1 MRPSFHGIGEPGA
14 GAAVSARRVGGRWQS
29 GRVHDNPFRPGFGI
43 SPPLLAGR
51 DALLDEWRE
60 VLGLGAWSPFRA
72 ALVTGMRG
80 VGKTVLLNAVEDEAR
95 LRGWTVV
102 HGTLHAGLVDALEHD
117 RLPALLQEQDPEAV
131 DRELTG
137 LMLPQLGGATTEV
150 TQRYPREPR
159 LESML
164 ARLTE
169 LAEARGAGVL
179 LSLDEVSAQSM
190 DELRRI
196 AIAVQ
201 HLLREDRRVAIVA
214 AGVPTSIAAALEA
227 DGLTFFRR
235 AQQVRLDTL
244 TLAEA
249 RAAISEPVRAHG
261 RSIGEAA
268 LGLAARASEGYPF
281 LVQSIGARAWEHR
294 PADDEITTDAVEH
307 AVEVAFATMG
317 ESVIVPAL
325 RGLSGRDRDYLLAMA
340 EDDGPAS
347 TAAVAE
353 RMGATSGNA
362 GRQRARLLDAGVIVA
377 PGRGVVDFA
386 IPRMRE
392 HLRAHPH
399 DAQLGL
405 PTAARRTFRD

>member
-1 MRPSFHGIGEPGA
+1 M
-14 GAAVSARRVGGRWQS
+14 
-29 GRVHDNPFRPGFGI
+29 HDNPFRPGFGI
-43 SPPLLAGR
+43 SPPMLAGR

-60 VLGLGAWSPFRA
+60 VFGLGAWSPYRA

-80 VGKTVLLNAVEDEAR
+80 VGKTVLLNAVEDLA
-95 LRGWTVV
+95 LAHDWTVV
-102 HGTLHAGLVDALEHD
+102 HGTLHASLVDELEHD
-117 RLPALLQEQDPEAV
+117 RLPALLQAQDAEAV
-131 DRELTG
+131 TRDVTG
-137 LMLPQLGGATTEV
+137 VSVPQLGGITTAVVRQYE
-150 TQRYPREPR
+150 REPR

-164 ARLTE
+164 GRLVE
-169 LAEARGAGVL
+169 LAEGRGAGVL
-179 LSLDEVSAQSM
+179 VSLDEVAIESLDQ
-190 DELRRI
+190 LRRI

-201 HLLREDRRVAIVA
+201 HLMREDRRIAIVA
-214 AGVPTSIAAALEA
+214 AGVPASIAAALDA

-244 TLAEA
+244 TLAET
-249 RAAISEPVRAHG
+249 RAAIAEPVRSRG
-261 RSIGEAA
+261 RTIGEAA
-268 LGLAARASEGYPF
+268 LDRAARGSEGYPY
-281 LVQSIGARAWEHR
+281 LVQSIGARAWEYT
-294 PADDEITTDAVEH
+294 PSTSAITTDAVQH
-307 AVEVAFATMG
+307 AVEVAHAAMG

-325 RGLSGRDRDYLLAMA
+325 RGLSARDRDYLLAMA

-362 GRQRARLLDAGVIVA
+362 GRQRSRLLDGGIIVA
-377 PGRGVVDFA
+377 PERGRVEFA

-405 PTAARRTFRD
+405 PTKARETFRD

>member
-1 MRPSFHGIGEPGA
+1 M
-14 GAAVSARRVGGRWQS
+14 
-29 GRVHDNPFRPGFGI
+29 HDNPFRPGFGI
-43 SPPLLAGR
+43 SPPVLAGR
-51 DALLDEWRE
+51 DALLAEWQE
-60 VLGLGAWSPFRA
+60 VLGLGAWSPYRA

-80 VGKTVLLNAVEDEAR
+80 VGKTVLLNAIEDAAR
-95 LRGWTVV
+95 ERGWTVV
-102 HGTLHAGLVDALEHD
+102 HGTLHEGLVDALEHD
-117 RLPALLQEQDPEAV
+117 RLPALLQELDPDAL

-137 LMLPQLGGATTEV
+137 VTVPQLGGATTQV
-150 TQRYPREPR
+150 VQRYPREPR

-164 ARLTE
+164 ARLVE

-179 LSLDEVSAQSM
+179 VSLDEVSRSSL

-201 HLLREDRRVAIVA
+201 HLLREDRRIAIVA
-214 AGVPTSIAAALEA
+214 AGVPASVAAALEA

-249 RAAISEPVRAHG
+249 RTALATPIRDRG

-268 LGLAARASEGYPF
+268 LERAARASEGYPF
-281 LVQSIGARAWEHR
+281 LLQSIGARAWEQHAER
-294 PADDEITTDAVEH
+294 DAITEADVEAAVAIAH
-307 AVEVAFATMG
+307 AAMG

-325 RGLSGRDRDYLLAMA
+325 RGLSARDRDYLLAMA

-347 TAAVAE
+347 TTVVAE
-353 RMGATSGNA
+353 RMGAAPGNA
-362 GRQRARLLDAGVIVA
+362 GRHRARLLDAGIVVV
-377 PGRGVVDFA
+377 PERGTVDFA

-392 HLRAHPH
+392 HLREHPH

-405 PTAARRTFRD
+405 PTAARATFRDGDA

>member
-1 MRPSFHGIGEPGA
+1 MGDRWHSGA
-14 GAAVSARRVGGRWQS
+14 
-29 GRVHDNPFRPGFGI
+29 VHDNPFRPGFGI

-95 LRGWTVV
+95 ARGWTVV
-102 HGTLHAGLVDALEHD
+102 HGTLHDGLVDALEHD
-117 RLPALLQEQDPEAV
+117 RLPALLQERDPEAV
-131 DRELTG
+131 TRELTG
-137 LMLPQLGGATTEV
+137 LTLPQLGGGTTQV
-150 TQRYPREPR
+150 VQRYPREPR

-164 ARLTE
+164 ARLVE
-169 LAEARGAGVL
+169 LAEGDGAGVL
-179 LSLDEVSAQSM
+179 VSLDEVARDSL

-196 AIAVQ
+196 AVAVQ
-201 HLLREDRRVAIVA
+201 HLMREDRRIAFVA
-214 AGVPTSIAAALEA
+214 AGVPAAVAAALEA
-227 DGLTFFRR
+227 DGLTFVRR

-249 RAAISEPVRAHG
+249 RAAIAEPVRARG
-261 RSIGEAA
+261 RTIDDDA
-268 LGLAARASEGYPF
+268 LELAARASEGYPY

-294 PADDEITTDAVEH
+294 PERTAIDVAAVRR
-307 AVEVAFATMG
+307 AVAIAHEAMG

-325 RGLSGRDRDYLLAMA
+325 RGLSARDRDYLAAMA
-340 EDDGPAS
+340 EDDVPAA
-347 TAAVAE
+347 TADVAR
-353 RMGATSGNA
+353 RMGATTGLA
-362 GRQRARLLDAGVIVA
+362 GRHRARLLDAGVVVV
-377 PGRGVVDFA
+377 PERGAVDFA

-405 PTAARRTFRD
+405 PTAARRTFQGGEDVR

>member
-1 MRPSFHGIGEPGA
+1 M
-14 GAAVSARRVGGRWQS
+14 
-29 GRVHDNPFRPGFGI
+29 HDNPFRPGFGI
-43 SPPLLAGR
+43 SPPMLAGR

-80 VGKTVLLNAVEDEAR
+80 VGKTVLLNALEDEASAR
-95 LRGWTVV
+95 DWTVV
-102 HGTLHAGLVDALEHD
+102 HGTLHVGLIEVLEHD
-117 RLPALLQEQDPEAV
+117 RLPALLEEQDPEAFS
-131 DRELTG
+131 REWTG
-137 LMLPQLGGATTEV
+137 LTLPQIGGATTQV
-150 TQRYPREPR
+150 VPQYPREPR

-164 ARLTE
+164 ERLVE

-179 LSLDEVSAQSM
+179 LSLDEVAAASL
-190 DELRRI
+190 DELRLI

-201 HLLREDRRVAIVA
+201 HLQRQDRRIAIVA
-214 AGVPTSIAAALEA
+214 AGVPASIAAALDA

-244 TLAEA
+244 TLVEA
-249 RAAISEPVRAHG
+249 RAAIGVPVRERG
-261 RSIGEAA
+261 RTISEAA
-268 LGLAARASEGYPF
+268 LDLAARASEGYPF
-281 LVQSIGARAWEHR
+281 LVQSIGARAWEYQ
-294 PADDEITTDAVEH
+294 PSVTEIVTDAVQH
-307 AVEVAFATMG
+307 AVQVAHAAMG

-325 RGLSGRDRDYLLAMA
+325 RGLSGRDRDYLIAMA

-347 TAAVAE
+347 TIDVAE

-362 GRQRARLLDAGVIVA
+362 GRQRARLLDAGIIVA
-377 PGRGVVDFA
+377 PERGRVDFA

-405 PTAARRTFRD
+405 PTAARETFRDGAGANEQPGGERGRPAVG